1 MPTLGF
7 RLLVMIVWVATV
19 AVAQAKTIHVYV
31 ALADNRHQLISPVP
45 GRLGD
50 GDRRQSRA

>member
-1 MPTLGF
+1 
-7 RLLVMIVWVATV
+7 MIVWVATV